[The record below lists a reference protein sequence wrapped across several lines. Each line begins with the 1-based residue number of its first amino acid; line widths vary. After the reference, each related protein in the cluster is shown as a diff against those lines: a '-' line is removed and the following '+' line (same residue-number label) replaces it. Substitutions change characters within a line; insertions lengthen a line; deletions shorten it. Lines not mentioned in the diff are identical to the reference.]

1 MCLEVFD
8 VMFGDTR
15 DSNGAERFLQLNLH
29 HLYRPFDY
37 QATLRA
43 FFPSKSVS
51 FIYLTPTIIRQFS
64 FRREIFKKGPNC
76 CSNETISFHPVKDG
90 QILEYDYL
98 VKYNRH
104 SKKKS
109 NTRKAIRHS
118 N

>member
-29 HLYRPFDY
+29 NLYRPFDY

-51 FIYLTPTIIRQFS
+51 SIYLSPTIIRQFS
-64 FRREIFKKGPNC
+64 FKRELLKRDRIVAPTKPFPSTQLRTDN
-76 CSNETISFHPVKDG
+76 F
-90 QILEYDYL
+90 
-98 VKYNRH
+98 
-104 SKKKS
+104 
-109 NTRKAIRHS
+109 
-118 N
+118 

>member
-29 HLYRPFDY
+29 NLYRPFDY

-51 FIYLTPTIIRQFS
+51 SIYLSPTIIRQFS
-64 FRREIFKKGPNC
+64 FKRELLKRDRIVAPTKPFPSIQLRTDN
-76 CSNETISFHPVKDG
+76 F
-90 QILEYDYL
+90 
-98 VKYNRH
+98 
-104 SKKKS
+104 
-109 NTRKAIRHS
+109 
-118 N
+118 

>member
-29 HLYRPFDY
+29 NLYRPFDY

-51 FIYLTPTIIRQFS
+51 SIYLTPPIIGNCPTLLRNFS
-64 FRREIFKKGPNC
+64 FKRELLKRDRIVAPTKPFPSIQLRTDN
-76 CSNETISFHPVKDG
+76 F
-90 QILEYDYL
+90 
-98 VKYNRH
+98 
-104 SKKKS
+104 
-109 NTRKAIRHS
+109 
-118 N
+118 

>member
-51 FIYLTPTIIRQFS
+51 SIYLSPTIIRQFS
-64 FRREIFKKGPNC
+64 FKRELLKRDRIVAPTKPFPSTQLRTDN
-76 CSNETISFHPVKDG
+76 F
-90 QILEYDYL
+90 
-98 VKYNRH
+98 
-104 SKKKS
+104 
-109 NTRKAIRHS
+109 
-118 N
+118 